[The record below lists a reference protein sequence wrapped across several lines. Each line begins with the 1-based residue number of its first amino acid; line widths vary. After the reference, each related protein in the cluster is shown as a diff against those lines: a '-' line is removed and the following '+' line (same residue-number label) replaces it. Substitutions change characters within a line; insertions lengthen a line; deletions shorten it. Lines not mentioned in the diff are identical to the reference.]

1 MYRLL
6 NASVE
11 EIAKSQGCFEVTHL
25 GEPAIDSP
33 LGEVAYADE
42 GKRLSLFSDVRRIS
56 ELVKAGVEPP
66 GFVSAGPRRRIYHDP
81 SWTRAGIVTCGGLCP
96 GLNDVIKAL
105 VNTLWYSYGVRTI
118 FGIPYGYR
126 GLNPKFGHEPVR
138 LNPDI
143 VDTIHES
150 GGSILASSR
159 GQQPSEVMVR
169 ALERH
174 NINILF
180 TIGGD
185 GTQRCAH
192 EMVEE
197 IRQRGL
203 RISVVG
209 VPKTIDNDLN
219 FMERTFGYET
229 AVYHAAPVIGCA
241 HNEAK
246 GVRNGIGLVR
256 LMGRDSGFIAA
267 SATLANSVVNF
278 CLVPEVKFELD
289 GENGLLAA
297 LERRLLAK
305 DHAVIVVA
313 EGAGQELLEGDT
325 AVDASGNKLHKD
337 IGMFLKER
345 ITKYLDARKI
355 EHSVKYLDPSYMIRS
370 VAAQGTDAVFCLHL
384 AQNAVHVAMAGMTDV
399 VVGDWH
405 NHFVAVPIAL
415 AVRDRR
421 KIAPLDQLWQSVLMA
436 TRQEEYFHPKAK

>member
-1 MYRLL
+1 MYRFLR
-6 NASVE
+6 ASIE
-11 EIAKSQGCFEVTHL
+11 EIAQSQGCFEVTHL
-25 GEPAIDSP
+25 GEQTVDSP

-42 GKRLSLFSDVRRIS
+42 DKRLSLFSDVGRIT
-56 ELVKAGVEPP
+56 ELVRAGIEPP
-66 GFVSAGPRRRIYHDP
+66 AFVSAGPRRKIYHDP
-81 SWTRAGIVTCGGLCP
+81 AWTRVGIVTCGGLCP
-96 GLNDVIKAL
+96 GLNDVVKAL
-105 VNTLWYSYGVRTI
+105 VNTLWHSYGVRTI

-126 GLNPKFGHEPVR
+126 GLNPAFGHEPIM

-143 VDTIHES
+143 VDAIHET
-150 GGSILASSR
+150 GGSILGTSR
-159 GQQPSEVMVR
+159 GQQPNDVMVR

-174 NINILF
+174 NINVLF

-197 IRQRGL
+197 IQRRKL
-203 RISVVG
+203 RVSVVG

-229 AVYHAAPVIGCA
+229 AIYHSAPVIGCA

-278 CLVPEVKFELD
+278 CLVPEVKFDLE
-289 GENGLLAA
+289 GEHGLLTA
-297 LERRLLAK
+297 LERRLTAK
-305 DHAVIVVA
+305 NHAVIVVA
-313 EGAGQELLEGDT
+313 EGAGQEYLKGETD
-325 AVDASGNKLHKD
+325 VDASGNQIHKD
-337 IGMFLKER
+337 IGVFLRER
-345 ITKYLDARKI
+345 IARHLDARKI
-355 EHSVKYLDPSYMIRS
+355 DHSVKYFDPSYMIRS

-405 NHFVAVPIAL
+405 NHFVAVPIGL

-421 KIAPLDQLWQSVLMA
+421 KIDPRAQLWQSVLMV
-436 TRQEEYFHPKAK
+436 TRQEEYFHPKAD